1 MRTLTGFLLGVLLT
15 VGVAYWVDMRAAPGE
30 PRMVDWQ
37 VVSRHVQEAKVRIGE
52 EWARLTAGLERNRTE
67 PGKAESAT

>member
-1 MRTLTGFLLGVLLT
+1 MRTLTGFLFGVLLT
-15 VGVAYWVDMRAAPGE
+15 VGVAYWVDARATPGE

-37 VVSRHVQEAKVRIGE
+37 VVSRHVQDAKVRIGE

-67 PGKAESAT
+67 PTRTESPT